1 MKRKCFTQQAG
12 LETWSFKAPRSRDRS
27 PAALHR
33 AAAAARNIRSRST
46 FNRYTDRTDLTHLH
60 ARVMTM
66 LVSISD
72 AAFRLTA
79 LGDKIDRTT
88 LSRYLKQHAPTLPL
102 TVSGRE
108 RLVEFEALL
117 AHRREN
123 IRISTPTLGSIAS
136 ETPSQ
141 EGAIQPAKRFAGSEI
156 DATGRLRMA
165 QARDAELDLAER
177 LKQVTPVAEVDRAGR
192 DAVALMR
199 AAMERAVEAEADR
212 LNLRYG
218 WDARVARL
226 ALKDFARVG
235 IDVFHR
241 EVMKEIDAMCDHPN
255 DMAVA

>member
-1 MKRKCFTQQAG
+1 
-12 LETWSFKAPRSRDRS
+12 
-27 PAALHR
+27 
-33 AAAAARNIRSRST
+33 
-46 FNRYTDRTDLTHLH
+46 
-60 ARVMTM
+60 M

-72 AAFRLTA
+72 AASRLTA

-88 LSRYLKQHAPTLPL
+88 LSRYLKQHAATLPVS
-102 TVSGRE
+102 VSGRE
-108 RLVEFEALL
+108 RLVDLENLL

-123 IRISTPTLGSIAS
+123 IRITA
-136 ETPSQ
+136 PSLDAVTV
-141 EGAIQPAKRFAGSEI
+141 EHDAAPPPSHRKSATRFAGSEI

-177 LKQVTPVAEVDRAGR
+177 LKQVTPVSEVDRAGR

-226 ALKDFARVG
+226 ALKEFARVG

-241 EVMKEIDAMCDHPN
+241 EVMQELDAMRQRPEDAP
-255 DMAVA
+255 AA